1 MEGSR
6 DHDSV
11 RRSYDAVAEH
21 YVASFGGELAGK
33 PLDRALL
40 ACLLEQSGQ
49 DAPVADLGCGP
60 GHVAGLAGQRRRGGG
75 RHRSF
80 SGHDRRRPPRAPGG

>member
-1 MEGSR
+1 MYRSR

-11 RRSYDAVAEH
+11 RRSYDAVAEQ

-40 ACLLEQSGQ
+40 ACLLEQSGR
-49 DAPVADLGCGP
+49 
-60 GHVAGLAGQRRRGGG
+60 QRRTWSVLSRSSQADGHACARGP
-75 RHRSF
+75 
-80 SGHDRRRPPRAPGG
+80 SGES

>member
-1 MEGSR
+1 MSEPRAASGRLCRRHGLAAMACRAPGCPDSSARPGARLLIMDRSR

-21 YVASFGGELAGK
+21 YVASSGGELAGK

-40 ACLLEQSGQ
+40 ACLL
-49 DAPVADLGCGP
+49 A
-60 GHVAGLAGQRRRGGG
+60 RRQ
-75 RHRSF
+75 
-80 SGHDRRRPPRAPGG
+80 P